1 MGYLPAA
8 GLPAPGQNAG
18 TPPGRLTTG
27 PTLSTIR
34 QRRPQAPGRN
44 EWLKVP
50 HLRALTSGIHPP
62 LMGSSGWYTVYLPQ
76 SPSGACIPGGRGH
89 CLSIYQAA
97 AGSPPRTTPTTALLL
112 GLLAAAHVDAAARV
126 AAHPLETEPAG
137 KRRLSG
143 RAASGAGTTHPPP
156 LYGDS
161 PWPPAARLV
170 GVVAPAKIGR
180 GTAVGGRRGAARR
193 LRRQRAAARGVSRG
207 CR

>member
-89 CLSIYQAA
+89 CLSIY
-97 AGSPPRTTPTTALLL
+97 GSRHGVARQYVHSTP
-112 GLLAAAHVDAAARV
+112 
-126 AAHPLETEPAG
+126 
-137 KRRLSG
+137 
-143 RAASGAGTTHPPP
+143 RAAPHRPSSSKGQPLGRLALPSSAAQSAQRKTKKPKQNVLVPFLSTVSFRNQCRSTDVYGTIIPC
-156 LYGDS
+156 
-161 PWPPAARLV
+161 
-170 GVVAPAKIGR
+170 
-180 GTAVGGRRGAARR
+180 
-193 LRRQRAAARGVSRG
+193 VSTRSSSTTNEKT
-207 CR
+207 

>member
-27 PTLSTIR
+27 PTHSTIR

-89 CLSIYQAA
+89 CLSIYHAA
-97 AGSPPRTTPTTALLL
+97 EERQRRHPRPPPLCND
-112 GLLAAAHVDAAARV
+112 GPGRV
-126 AAHPLETEPAG
+126 ARCTLVTANFSVHQFTKKIIVGSAFSSSPETRVAPPALPNNALCACNTPEQSRLPP
-137 KRRLSG
+137 KPPPCRRRLSH
-143 RAASGAGTTHPPP
+143 A
-156 LYGDS
+156 
-161 PWPPAARLV
+161 
-170 GVVAPAKIGR
+170 
-180 GTAVGGRRGAARR
+180 
-193 LRRQRAAARGVSRG
+193 
-207 CR
+207 

>member
-27 PTLSTIR
+27 PTHSTIR

-89 CLSIYQAA
+89 CLSIYRITTGPRGDAPGWA
-97 AGSPPRTTPTTALLL
+97 PPEASGHPPEVRSPPLRYSA
-112 GLLAAAHVDAAARV
+112 V
-126 AAHPLETEPAG
+126 AAIRVIAPRPFLNVWMGGAHATSACHAPPAPH
-137 KRRLSG
+137 
-143 RAASGAGTTHPPP
+143 ASG
-156 LYGDS
+156 LD
-161 PWPPAARLV
+161 
-170 GVVAPAKIGR
+170 GR
-180 GTAVGGRRGAARR
+180 E
-193 LRRQRAAARGVSRG
+193 L
-207 CR
+207 